1 MIITV
6 FTPTYNRAYILKN
19 LFNSLKNQTFQNF
32 EWIIVD
38 DGSTDNTEEVVKE
51 WLNESLFFKIKYHK
65 QKNGG
70 KHTAINKGLELA
82 SGDVFFII
90 DSDDYITNDA
100 LFKINSWSQEVYK
113 DNSFWGVSGNRA
125 KPNGTLIGTTFLEQY
140 KDCYYAEREN
150 NNIKGDKAEAFFMK
164 IIKNYR
170 FPVFEGEKFMTEKV
184 FFLEFG
190 QKYKMRFHNSNI
202 YIGDYLNDGLS
213 KNMQSI
219 EKKSPKGLAYVGNR
233 EIEVL
238 NRTIKDKLSFYYY
251 YYRDFKNILSLD
263 EIKNNLNIT
272 TFTLL
277 LSIII
282 FSTLNFLRKKN

>member
-1 MIITV
+1 
-6 FTPTYNRAYILKN
+6 
-19 LFNSLKNQTFQNF
+19 
-32 EWIIVD
+32 
-38 DGSTDNTEEVVKE
+38 
-51 WLNESLFFKIKYHK
+51 
-65 QKNGG
+65 
-70 KHTAINKGLELA
+70 
-82 SGDVFFII
+82 
-90 DSDDYITNDA
+90 
-100 LFKINSWSQEVYK
+100 
-113 DNSFWGVSGNRA
+113 
-125 KPNGTLIGTTFLEQY
+125 
-140 KDCYYAEREN
+140 
-150 NNIKGDKAEAFFMK
+150 MK

-282 FSTLNFLRKKN
+282 FSTLNFLRKKINEDTTFLSFWFI